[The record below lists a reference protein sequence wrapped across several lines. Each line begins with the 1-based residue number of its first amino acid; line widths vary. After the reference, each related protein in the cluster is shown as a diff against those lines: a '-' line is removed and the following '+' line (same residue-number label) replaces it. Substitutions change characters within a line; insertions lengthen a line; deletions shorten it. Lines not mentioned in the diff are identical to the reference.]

1 MRPVPTRIGKMTEP
15 GPGATPSSAGSPPPS
30 LPTGEPPAPPPAP
43 DDIPKAHVTRR
54 KRRQISLV
62 WVIPIVALLVG
73 AYLVFHALRTS
84 GPSIEIEFKTAEG
97 LEAGKTKIKYKS
109 VDIGTV
115 QTITLGKDKKGV
127 VVTAQMTRN
136 ATDYLVDDTRFWIVK
151 PRIAGGQISGL
162 TTLLSGSYI
171 GVDIGKSTE
180 SRREFGGLDTQ
191 PSVTTDEPGR
201 EFKLH
206 ATDSGSLDIGSP
218 VFFRRFQ
225 VGEVTGVD
233 LDADGKGVTALV
245 FIRSPNEKYVTENT
259 RFWQASGVDVSIDGS
274 GVKVSTQSLVSI
286 VVGGIAFQTP
296 ADEPPGGLAQND
308 RSFALFDDEPHA
320 MKRSD
325 RQLEKYI
332 AYFTDSIRGLAVGA
346 QVEFRGFVIGEVRSI
361 EMEFDRETRT
371 FRFPVEFV
379 LYRDVLPARIARAEK
394 GGLPIDSDDLYARAI
409 QKRGL
414 RVQLRTGNL
423 LTGAKYLAMD
433 FIKDAVPVPAGPA
446 KDRNGSR
453 IIPTVPGSFDELQET
468 LSSISKKIDRI
479 PFEQLAT
486 DVRRTLQQ
494 LQGTMKGA
502 EKLLANVNDNLAPE
516 VAATLGE
523 ARRTIKSANDALLA
537 TDSPIQQDLR
547 GTLVELNR
555 AAASL
560 RLLTDYLQR
569 HPESLLR
576 GKAPDVTFGDIP
588 TSSATAVPIPA
599 PPSSEAPVTSE
610 TVK

>member
-1 MRPVPTRIGKMTEP
+1 MTEP
-15 GPGATPSSAGSPPPS
+15 GPPEPATPGATPPQPSP
-30 LPTGEPPAPPPAP
+30 
-43 DDIPKAHVTRR
+43 DIPKAHVTRR

-62 WVIPIVALLVG
+62 WIIPIVALLVG
-73 AYLVFHALRTS
+73 AYLVFHALRTN
-84 GPSIEIEFKTAEG
+84 GPTIDIEFKTAEG
-97 LEAGKTKIKYKS
+97 LEAGKTKIKYKN

-115 QTITLGKDKKGV
+115 QTITLGKDRKGV
-127 VVTAQMTRN
+127 IVTAQMTRN
-136 ATDYLVDDTRFWIVK
+136 ATDLLVEDTRFWIVK

-171 GVDIGKSTE
+171 GTDFGKSTE
-180 SRREFGGLDTQ
+180 SKREYVGLDQQ

-206 ATDSGSLDIGSP
+206 ASDSGSLDIGSP
-218 VFFRRFQ
+218 VFFRRFEVGQ
-225 VGEVTGVD
+225 VTAVN
-233 LDADGKGVTALV
+233 LDPDGKGVTALV
-245 FIRSPNEKYVTENT
+245 FIRSPYEHYVTDNT
-259 RFWQASGVDVSIDGS
+259 RFWEASGVDVSINGA
-274 GVKVSTQSLVSI
+274 GVKISTQSLTSV

-296 ADEPPGGLAQND
+296 SDEPPGGPAGND
-308 RSFALFDDEPHA
+308 HSFQLFSEEGLA

-325 RQLEKYI
+325 AQLEKYI
-332 AYFTDSIRGLAVGA
+332 AYFSDSIRGLAVGA

-361 EMEFDRETRT
+361 EMEFDRETRS

-394 GGLPIDSDDLYARAI
+394 GGMPIDSDELYERAI
-409 QKRGL
+409 HKRGL

-423 LTGAKYLAMD
+423 LTGAKYVALD
-433 FIKDAVPVPAGPA
+433 FIKDAAPVPAGPA

-453 IIPTVPGSFDELQET
+453 IIPTAPGTFDELQET
-468 LSSISKKIDRI
+468 LSSISKKIDKI
-479 PFEQLAT
+479 PFEQLAIE
-486 DVRRTLQQ
+486 VRRTLQQ

-516 VAATLGE
+516 VAATLAE
-523 ARRTIKSANDALLA
+523 AKRTIKSANDALLA

-576 GKAPDVTFGDIP
+576 GKAPDVSFGDIP
-588 TSSATAVPIPA
+588 SPPPAAVPAPTP
-599 PPSSEAPVTSE
+599 PPSAPLPSEV
-610 TVK
+610 VK